1 MYAPLNPIYYNKNGV
16 FIGMKMK
23 TISGSL
29 LLLLGIVLLLN
40 QGETF
45 GPGKIFAYFWPS
57 LFVIP
62 VGLFFHWLYF
72 SMTGRKGVGL
82 LIPGGVLVT
91 AGLVCQVAML
101 FGNWEYMWPGFILAP
116 AVGLLEFYW
125 FGNRNKWL
133 LIPIN
138 ILTVLSLLFF
148 AVFSFGSLMS
158 QMLSKQPYFAIL
170 LIVGG
175 AAILTLRKKTD

>member
-1 MYAPLNPIYYNKNGV
+1 
-16 FIGMKMK
+16 MKIK
-23 TISGSL
+23 TIGGVL
-29 LLLLGIVLLLN
+29 LLLLGIILLLN

-62 VGLFFHWLYF
+62 LGLFFHWLYF
-72 SMTGRKGVGL
+72 SVTERRASGL
-82 LIPGGVLVT
+82 LIPGGVLLT
-91 AGLVCQVAML
+91 AGFVSQIAML

-116 AVGLLEFYW
+116 AVGLFEFYW

-148 AVFSFGSLMS
+148 IVFSFGSLFD
-158 QMLSKQPYFAIL
+158 MLLTKQPYFAIL
-170 LIVGG
+170 LIIGG
-175 AAILTLRKKTD
+175 AAILTLRKKSD

>member
-1 MYAPLNPIYYNKNGV
+1 
-16 FIGMKMK
+16 MKIK
-23 TISGSL
+23 TIGGVL
-29 LLLLGIVLLLN
+29 LLLLGIILLLN

-62 VGLFFHWLYF
+62 LGLFFHWLYF
-72 SMTGRKGVGL
+72 SVTERRASGL
-82 LIPGGVLVT
+82 LIPGGVLLT
-91 AGLVCQVAML
+91 AGFVCQIAML

-116 AVGLLEFYW
+116 AVGLFEFYW

-138 ILTVLSLLFF
+138 ILTVLSVLFF
-148 AVFSFGSLMS
+148 IVFSFGSLFD
-158 QMLSKQPYFAIL
+158 MLLTKQPYFAIL
-170 LIVGG
+170 LIIGG
-175 AAILTLRKKTD
+175 AAILTLRKKSD

>member
-1 MYAPLNPIYYNKNGV
+1 
-16 FIGMKMK
+16 MKIK
-23 TISGSL
+23 TIGGVL
-29 LLLLGIVLLLN
+29 LLLLGIILLLN

-62 VGLFFHWLYF
+62 LGLFFHWLYF
-72 SMTGRKGVGL
+72 SVTERRASGL
-82 LIPGGVLVT
+82 LIPGGVLLT
-91 AGLVCQVAML
+91 AGFVCQVAML

-116 AVGLLEFYW
+116 AVGLFEFYW
-125 FGNRNKWL
+125 FGYRNKWL

-148 AVFSFGSLMS
+148 VVFSFGSLFD
-158 QMLSKQPYFAIL
+158 LLLTKQPYFAIL
-170 LIVGG
+170 LIIGG
-175 AAILTLRKKTD
+175 AAILTLRKKSD

>member
-1 MYAPLNPIYYNKNGV
+1 
-16 FIGMKMK
+16 MKIK
-23 TISGSL
+23 TIGGVL
-29 LLLLGIVLLLN
+29 LLLLGIILLLN

-62 VGLFFHWLYF
+62 LGLFFHWLYF
-72 SMTGRKGVGL
+72 SVTERRASGL
-82 LIPGGVLVT
+82 LIPGGVLLT
-91 AGLVCQVAML
+91 AGFVCQVAML

-116 AVGLLEFYW
+116 AVGLFEFYW
-125 FGNRNKWL
+125 FGYRNKWL

-148 AVFSFGSLMS
+148 VVFSFGSLFD
-158 QMLSKQPYFAIL
+158 MLLTKQPYFAIL
-170 LIVGG
+170 LIIGG
-175 AAILTLRKKTD
+175 AAILTLRKKSD

>member
-1 MYAPLNPIYYNKNGV
+1 
-16 FIGMKMK
+16 MKIK
-23 TISGSL
+23 TIGGSL
-29 LLLLGIVLLLN
+29 LLLLGVMLLLN

-57 LFVIP
+57 LFVLP
-62 VGLFFHWLYF
+62 LGLFFHWLYF
-72 SMTGRKGVGL
+72 SMTGRRGLGL
-82 LIPGGVLVT
+82 LIPGGTLITV
-91 AGLVCQVAML
+91 GIVCQISML
-101 FGNWEYMWPGFILAP
+101 FNNWHVMWPGFILAP

-148 AVFSFGSLMS
+148 IVFSFGALFNTV
-158 QMLSKQPYFAIL
+158 LSEQPYFAVL
-170 LIVGG
+170 LVVGG
-175 AAILTLRKKTD
+175 AAILLLRKKTD